1 MHPTRGKLSDFTKIP
16 EHLTSFSQV
25 LSPLYWIG
33 SIQISLPSLIPRQI
47 GSLSV
52 SPRRSSSIVV
62 YASQRHP
69 DAFATVQERGVGIN
83 PRGKTQEVVSM
94 VFSGSVK
101 QSRMVRR
108 RKVRK
113 YRGRAQLLVV
123 EPYVLSLVRAVHFIG
138 AKPHFN
144 TFTLTFLFPQYNT
157 TPRLVYQTTLSH
169 KIMAYTYRYLED
181 RASLPSTS
189 SSSCSDTGESSRT
202 STSYSDD
209 LRKELQTADQDFD
222 DLHYPF
228 PAQPTSSP
236 SFIRRHPVFC
246 SIALI
251 FWGCIAGIHIAFP
264 FPTTIPVFVG
274 AALGLLAFTIL
285 DWYRLITSIYA
296 SRRRSD
302 APSPP
307 ASPCIT
313 PTLRCSNDTPRP
325 PPYTPH
331 SHSTVNVSRV
341 RKIRLII
348 STALILFW
356 LHLGII
362 PPAEHVPVLHRSV
375 PSRPEKYFIA
385 ANMYNNED
393 VFEGWS
399 QELLKLCDYR
409 E

>member
-1 MHPTRGKLSDFTKIP
+1 
-16 EHLTSFSQV
+16 
-25 LSPLYWIG
+25 
-33 SIQISLPSLIPRQI
+33 
-47 GSLSV
+47 
-52 SPRRSSSIVV
+52 
-62 YASQRHP
+62 
-69 DAFATVQERGVGIN
+69 
-83 PRGKTQEVVSM
+83 
-94 VFSGSVK
+94 
-101 QSRMVRR
+101 
-108 RKVRK
+108 
-113 YRGRAQLLVV
+113 
-123 EPYVLSLVRAVHFIG
+123 
-138 AKPHFN
+138 
-144 TFTLTFLFPQYNT
+144 
-157 TPRLVYQTTLSH
+157 
-169 KIMAYTYRYLED
+169 MAYSYRYLED

-202 STSYSDD
+202 SASYSDD
-209 LRKELQTADQDFD
+209 LRKELRTADQDFD

-274 AALGLLAFTIL
+274 AALGLLTFTTL
-285 DWYRLITSIYA
+285 DWYRLITAIYA

-302 APSPP
+302 TPSPL
-307 ASPCIT
+307 ASPVIAPT
-313 PTLRCSNDTPRP
+313 PRCSNDIPRP

-331 SHSTVNVSRV
+331 PQSTVNVSRV
-341 RKIRLII
+341 RKIRLLL
-348 STALILFW
+348 STALLIFW

-393 VFEGWS
+393 VFEGWT
-399 QELLKLCDYR
+399 QELLKLCDYC
-409 E
+409 EWIVLICS